1 MYQSFTGDQIV
12 PARLLW
18 KDTPADKRHDVDHL
32 LAVIDWDLN
41 LDPDFVLHRFMPPE
55 PVRPHD
61 QMRSDGYLENWV
73 CYRSAA
79 FSAKELTVLPGAV
92 VVIRDAAAHGV
103 IMMQGHGKLGV
114 WDVESPAL
122 IRFGQL
128 TYDEFFVTAA
138 AARQGV
144 RIVNLS
150 KADPLVMLKHFGPRN
165 PDLII

>member
-1 MYQSFTGDQIV
+1 
-12 PARLLW
+12 
-18 KDTPADKRHDVDHL
+18 
-32 LAVIDWDLN
+32 
-41 LDPDFVLHRFMPPE
+41 
-55 PVRPHD
+55 
-61 QMRSDGYLENWV
+61 
-73 CYRSAA
+73 
-79 FSAKELTVLPGAV
+79 
-92 VVIRDAAAHGV
+92 
-103 IMMQGHGKLGV
+103 MMQGHGKLGV